1 MYLEQAMFVGLEDEG
16 EGIERQRRPEPD
28 EAVAAPV
35 EAGAETVLPVVAHQ
49 TVDAVGADQQVA
61 VAAQGLEILLLAFE
75 VDGHA
80 ARDALGLQDL
90 QQLFAGEAAA
100 STEEGGVGTECV
112 RTGRYRGG
120 PDQ

>member
-49 TVDAVGADQQVA
+49 PVDAVGADQQVA
-61 VAAQGLEILLLAFE
+61 VAAPGLEILLLAFE
-75 VDGHA
+75 VAGHDA
-80 ARDALGLQDL
+80 PDALGLQA
-90 QQLFAGEAAA
+90 QIGRA
-100 STEEGGVGTECV
+100 
-112 RTGRYRGG
+112 TGRDRVGEYGYIS
-120 PDQ
+120 